1 MATAFREWAVA
12 VELPR
17 RLVHASGSAL
27 PGLFLLDVL
36 TWSTVALL
44 FALGAVGATGLEFV
58 RLSVG
63 LDWVV
68 FDRLTREY
76 EQADVAGYALYML
89 SAAGV
94 ALAFDPEI
102 AVPAILMLTLADPI
116 SGIISAGGEFRRVK
130 RPRSLAAMFCLC
142 TAIAFPFASETPHV
156 AVLGGLA
163 GMTADGVKPELRGFV
178 VDDNLTI
185 APVAAGV
192 MWFGLQIGGIV

>member
-27 PGLFLLDVL
+27 PGLYLLDVL
-36 TWSTVALL
+36 TWSTVVLL
-44 FALGAVGATGLEFV
+44 FAVGAVGATALEFV

-94 ALAFDPEI
+94 ALAFAPQI

-116 SGIISAGGEFRRVK
+116 SGVISTGGFRRVK

-142 TAIAFPFASETPHV
+142 TAIAFPFASEMPHV
-156 AVLGGLA
+156 AVLGGIA
-163 GMTADGVKPELRGFV
+163 GMSADGVKPELRGFV

-192 MWFGLQIGGIV
+192 MWLGMQVSGIA